1 LIENQ
6 VNNVVNSQIKK
17 WEFAFPVLLY
27 HWRCTLRGYSP
38 FKLARENPGEL
49 REKGHIDHEGFQYIT
64 KIAGLFD
71 RTNPG
76 RCNFFNLGQHPDCDQ
91 YLTNTDRFQPPLTGF
106 AMTHYSMSSEYIV
119 NLFKEAGA

>member
-6 VNNVVNSQIKK
+6 VNNVVSTQIKK

-38 FKLARENPGEL
+38 FKLARENPEEL
-49 REKGHIDHEGFQYIT
+49 REKGHIDHEGFQYVT
-64 KIAGLFD
+64 KIASLFD

-76 RCNFFNLGQHPDCDQ
+76 KHNMSGLNQCSNKCRSFPTATYRLRDN
-91 YLTNTDRFQPPLTGF
+91 PLL
-106 AMTHYSMSSEYIV
+106 HV
-119 NLFKEAGA
+119 

>member
-6 VNNVVNSQIKK
+6 VNNVVSQQIKK

-27 HWRCTLRGYSP
+27 HWRCTLRGYAP

-49 REKGHIDHEGFQYIT
+49 QEKGHIDHEGFQYVK
-64 KIAGLFD
+64 KIATLFD

-76 RCNFFNLGQHPDCDQ
+76 KCKVCSTSAKI
-91 YLTNTDRFQPPLTGF
+91 LTPLDRFQPPLTGF
-106 AMTHYSMSSEYIV
+106 ATMHYSMSSDYIV